1 MAVIAVRCPSCKR
14 DNVVKRGRTNNG
26 KQRYFCQYEACSRRT
41 FLLDYTNRG
50 YLPSVKR
57 QIIELA
63 LNGRGIRDTA
73 RVLGISTDT
82 VLSELKKRSASLS
95 R

>member
-14 DNVVKRGRTNNG
+14 DNVVKRGSTNND
-26 KQRYFCQYEACSRRT
+26 KQRYLCQYEACSRRT

-63 LNGRGIRDTA
+63 LNGSGNTRHGSGVRHQH
-73 RVLGISTDT
+73 RYGPQ
-82 VLSELKKRSASLS
+82 
-95 R
+95 